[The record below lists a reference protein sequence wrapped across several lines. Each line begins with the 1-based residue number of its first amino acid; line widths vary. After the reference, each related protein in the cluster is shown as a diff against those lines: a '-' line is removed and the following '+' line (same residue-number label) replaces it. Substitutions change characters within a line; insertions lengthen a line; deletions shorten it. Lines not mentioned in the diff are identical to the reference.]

1 MEKLN
6 LSTRNRILLVAL
18 VALVWTACKKDE
30 PTIAVDLGYDYFPNE
45 ILKYKEYFVD
55 STAHGITIENYQFYV
70 REELTESFVDDEGQV
85 SIRVERSKK
94 TNIDDDWVLTDIWT
108 QKKTST
114 SAQRVEENIRYVRL
128 AFPVDLEEQWNGN
141 AYNDED
147 EWLHRYLEV
156 GVAKQV
162 GTFDF
167 GSTATVEQ
175 RNNVN
180 LVDQELSTEIY
191 AKDVGLVYKSLID
204 LNFQD
209 LEITGVEVEMTLV
222 DHGWIE

>member
-6 LSTRNRILLVAL
+6 LLTRNKILLAAFLAL
-18 VALVWTACKKDE
+18 SWTSCKKDDS
-30 PTIAVDLGYDYFPNE
+30 TIDVDLGYEYFPNE

-55 STAHGITIENYQFYV
+55 STAHGITEENYQFYV

-85 SIRVERSKK
+85 SIRVERYKK
-94 TNIDDDWVLTDIWT
+94 TNIDDDWVLSDIWT

-114 SAQRVEENIRYVRL
+114 SAQRVEENIRYIRL
-128 AFPVDLEEQWNGN
+128 AFPADLEEQWDGN
-141 AYNDED
+141 AYNNEE

-156 GVAKQV
+156 DVAKQV
-162 GTFDF
+162 GNFNF

-180 LVDQELSTEIY
+180 LVDQELSTEVY
-191 AKDVGLVYKSLID
+191 AKNVGLVYKSLID
-204 LNFQD
+204 LNLQD
-209 LEITGVEVEMTLV
+209 MQITGIEMEMTLV